1 MADKGRQTAVHRGHG
16 RNGEWRLFGHRV
28 RRPMVLSGAVGVI
41 TVAGL
46 WFTLSVR
53 VVPPRHEWRVG
64 DLARNTIAA
73 PRSGFFVD
81 DEATQ
86 RQRQAAA
93 DAVPAQYESHK
104 EEALAATLKLIR
116 SIFVD
121 ARAVRRDPGLASDL
135 GKDARLEAI
144 LQVVIDS
151 GTRRTMITCSD
162 AELALLQDAAERL
175 AMSAMRNDSRE
186 RTEDLNQAKQQ
197 VLREA
202 QQLEV
207 PAPLGQAAA
216 DLARRAIRENL
227 MYDEK
232 GTLEERERKVAAVQP
247 VQEQIDEGDVIVEAG
262 ERITARHLAIL
273 EAVGKAEKPLGQEP
287 LAKDLALGTL
297 VVALLVMLA
306 VFVQRSRP
314 DVWRDWRGLALLGAV
329 LVANSAA
336 TRTANVSDNFE
347 GIALTSMATLT
358 LIVSGLYDAPLALVT
373 GGIMGLLAG
382 VAAPGSDVR
391 LVLALIGVSAAAA
404 FAISPGASRTRV
416 VINASPVLGI
426 LSPGLF
432 LVSSVVF
439 GLAVTPVKLAY
450 AAVGGLLAPALAVGL
465 LQVLERLLSITTD
478 PRLLELSNPEEPLLR
493 RLVIE
498 APGTYASSIAVANLA
513 ETAVEAIGGNALLT
527 RVGCYY
533 HDIGKLRRPFYFI
546 ENQQGSNNPHDRLSP
561 HMSARVIIAHVRD
574 GLEMAE
580 EAGLPQEVRDFIA
593 QHHGT
598 TLAEYFYERALQE
611 EQEEEVS
618 EAAFRYT
625 GPRPRT
631 REAAVAM
638 IGDAVEAAA
647 RTLVTPDRDALRQ
660 LVENIVRRRQADHQF
675 DECNLTFRELT
686 LVKDSLVRTLTAIF
700 HQRIRYPEQLEET
713 GERAPAAALGTAA
726 ERRARAASGH
736 AAPGP

>member
-1 MADKGRQTAVHRGHG
+1 MAEKAKPTAVHRGHSRLAEVRLLG
-16 RNGEWRLFGHRV
+16 RRV
-28 RRPMVLSGAVGVI
+28 TRHALLTAAVGAV

-53 VVPPRHEWRVG
+53 VVPPRHNWSVG
-64 DLARNTIAA
+64 DVARTAIVA

-81 DEATQ
+81 QEATQ

-93 DAVPAQYESHK
+93 ESVPAQYRSRK
-104 EEALAATLKLIR
+104 EEALGDTLKLIR

-121 ARAVRRDPGLASDL
+121 AGLVRRDANLESDL
-135 GKDARLEAI
+135 AKDARLEAL

-151 GTRRTMITCSD
+151 TTRRTMITCSD
-162 AELALLQDAAERL
+162 AELELMSDAAEGL
-175 AMSAMRNDSRE
+175 ATSAMRNDIRE
-186 RTEDLNQAKQQ
+186 RTEDLNQARQQ
-197 VLREA
+197 VTAEA
-202 QQLEV
+202 RHLTI
-207 PAPLGQAAA
+207 PAPLAQAAA

-227 MYDEK
+227 AYDDQR
-232 GTLEERERKVAAVQP
+232 TREARADKAAQVQP
-247 VQEQIDEGDVIVEAG
+247 VQEQINEGDAIVEAG
-262 ERITARHLAIL
+262 ERITARQLAML
-273 EAVGKAEKPLGQEP
+273 EAVGKAERSLGQEP
-287 LAKDLALGTL
+287 LTKDLALAA
-297 VVALLVMLA
+297 VVVGLLAMLA

-314 DVWRDWRGLALLGAV
+314 DIWRDWRGLALLGVA

-336 TRTANVSDNFE
+336 TRTASVSDNFE
-347 GIALTSMATLT
+347 AITLTSMATLT
-358 LIVSGLYDAPLALVT
+358 LIVAGLYDAPLALVT

-391 LVLALIGVSAAAA
+391 LVVALVGLSAVAA

-416 VINASPVLGI
+416 VVSASPVLGI

-432 LVSSVVF
+432 LASTVVF
-439 GLAVTPVKLAY
+439 GLPIAPTKLAY
-450 AAVGGLLAPALAVGL
+450 AAAGGLLAPALAVGL

-478 PRLLELSNPEEPLLR
+478 PRLLELSNPDEPLLR

-498 APGTYASSIAVANLA
+498 APGTYAASIAVANLA
-513 ETAVEAIGGNALLT
+513 EAAVEAIGGNALLT

-546 ENQQGSNNPHDRLSP
+546 ENQQGGNNPHDRLSP

-574 GLEMAE
+574 GLELAE
-580 EAGLPQEVRDFIA
+580 EAGLPQEVRDLIA
-593 QHHGT
+593 QSHGT

-611 EQEEEVS
+611 AQEEEEVA

-625 GPRPRT
+625 GPRPRA
-631 REAAVAM
+631 REAAVLM
-638 IGDAVEAAA
+638 IADAVEAAA

-686 LVKDSLVRTLTAIF
+686 IVKDSLVRTLTAIF
-700 HQRIRYPEQLEET
+700 HQRIRYPEQLDESSL
-713 GERAPAAALGTAA
+713 RGTAPPAPA
-726 ERRARAASGH
+726 ERRQRAASR
-736 AAPGP
+736 